1 MWQAVQTQSTNIL
14 YITGMSVHKED
25 SDVGAKL
32 HSDGIATVGIQQTV
46 TTVHILNMSLS
57 NNYIH
62 INNQHKREVIEVGP
76 KGKRNYDQMN
86 KESGWGKGGV
96 KKGRRQ
102 RYDTYRVSHS
112 LPNRLA
118 GRPLLRV
125 ATIRRTTDTFLFISH
140 TTNILLFKFLC
151 NIFIGV
157 RIIKEM
163 LRSVASGT
171 RCIKETWE
179 GLMDKV

>member
-1 MWQAVQTQSTNIL
+1 MWQAVQTQSNNIL

-32 HSDGIATVGIQQTV
+32 HSDSIAAVGMQQTV
-46 TTVHILNMSLS
+46 TTVNTLNMSLS

-62 INNQHKREVIEVGP
+62 TNNQHKREVNEVGP
-76 KGKRNYDQMN
+76 KGKRYYDQMN
-86 KESGWGKGGV
+86 QKRDV

-118 GRPLLRV
+118 GGPLLRV
-125 ATIRRTTDTFLFISH
+125 TTIRRTTDTHYRHIPFHFSHNERTPVQISLQYLH
-140 TTNILLFKFLC
+140 SC
-151 NIFIGV
+151 
-157 RIIKEM
+157 
-163 LRSVASGT
+163 
-171 RCIKETWE
+171 
-179 GLMDKV
+179 